1 MALPRTLGSGPCDD
15 PILQRRGLAGSAATR
30 SGSPSTGKAAGPE
43 LWLCV
48 SRTSL
53 YHSAL
58 FKKVELGSW
67 WEKGSGGQL
76 LALYTFASLR
86 FQVSLFMVLPLRAN
100 FPSPQRISGRSR
112 QASVSKA
119 ALACAGAGA
128 QDQGDLMLSGRRGAG
143 AGFSGVPPVSSGD
156 ATWSWCQARPRG
168 EEPACASLSP
178 WSRTFTG

>member
-1 MALPRTLGSGPCDD
+1 MTIPFCRGGAWLAVQPLAQGHPAQARQLDLSSGCVFPEPPFTTLLSS
-15 PILQRRGLAGSAATR
+15 RRLNLDLGGRKGQVDSCL
-30 SGSPSTGKAAGPE
+30 
-43 LWLCV
+43 LC
-48 SRTSL
+48 
-53 YHSAL
+53 
-58 FKKVELGSW
+58 
-67 WEKGSGGQL
+67 
-76 LALYTFASLR
+76 TFASLR

-100 FPSPQRISGRSR
+100 FPSPQCISGGSR
-112 QASVSKA
+112 RTSVSKA

-128 QDQGDLMLSGRRGAG
+128 QDQEDLMLSGRRGAG